1 MSFAAFRKS
10 PEHEDLAKL
19 AEEHMKH
26 DLEPSDREVL
36 EKAAGK
42 VSVPA
47 AIGTIVGLGLGVYA
61 AFRLRKARVGMFNA
75 FRATEKPTHVVFA
88 GGRTESVPDITPY
101 LRPTRLGDWAT
112 YIFFGLG
119 GTIVGGE
126 LGFLL
131 GTWSAARTIA
141 SDPQR
146 KKRIETAYRRFKAD
160 YLRQEAKRLDEG
172 GSVFSS

>member
-1 MSFAAFRKS
+1 MELEAMSASMCKEGQIVLI
-10 PEHEDLAKL
+10 EHHSEDLAKL

-88 GGRTESVPDITPY
+88 GGRTGTRVTSSLYQIYVLLTTRCRICPGHHAVPQAHASG
-101 LRPTRLGDWAT
+101 RLGNVSLLWPGRYNRRWRA
-112 YIFFGLG
+112 
-119 GTIVGGE
+119 
-126 LGFLL
+126 GFP
-131 GTWSAARTIA
+131 ARHLVCS
-141 SDPQR
+141 SD
-146 KKRIETAYRRFKAD
+146 YC
-160 YLRQEAKRLDEG
+160 
-172 GSVFSS
+172 